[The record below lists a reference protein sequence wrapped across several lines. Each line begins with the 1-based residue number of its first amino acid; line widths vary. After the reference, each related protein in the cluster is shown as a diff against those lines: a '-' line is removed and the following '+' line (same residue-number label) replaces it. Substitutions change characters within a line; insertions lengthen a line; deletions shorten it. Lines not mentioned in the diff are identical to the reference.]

1 MKCISLEFDQLK
13 KDMSAAFN
21 AGEWQRL
28 AELDRH
34 CQALVKKRIETDP
47 RIMFDE
53 LKTMLGFYE
62 TLLNACKGEKD
73 DFAGKVQRIKADRK
87 NSRTYDQFQR
97 LAVCD

>member
-1 MKCISLEFDQLK
+1 MNCISLEFEQLK
-13 KDMSAAFN
+13 QEMTTACD

-28 AELDRH
+28 AELDKY
-34 CQALVKKRIETDP
+34 CQQLVKDRIQTNP
-47 RIMFDE
+47 KIMFDE

-62 TLLNACKGEKD
+62 NLLNTCKSEKD
-73 DFAGKVQRIKADRK
+73 GFAGKVQRIKSDRQ